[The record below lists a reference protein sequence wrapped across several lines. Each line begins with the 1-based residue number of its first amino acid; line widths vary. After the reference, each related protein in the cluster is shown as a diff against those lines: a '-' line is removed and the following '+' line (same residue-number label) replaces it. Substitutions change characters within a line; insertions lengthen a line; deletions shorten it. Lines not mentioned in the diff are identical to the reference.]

1 MFRAVFSCSSQILL
15 QADFSN
21 PPIPSDSKVSGV
33 GIKLCF
39 PAGIIT
45 ENDESDGK
53 KG

>member
-1 MFRAVFSCSSQILL
+1 MFRAVFSCSSQTLL
-15 QADFSN
+15 QADFFQS
-21 PPIPSDSKVSGV
+21 PDPSDSKVSGA